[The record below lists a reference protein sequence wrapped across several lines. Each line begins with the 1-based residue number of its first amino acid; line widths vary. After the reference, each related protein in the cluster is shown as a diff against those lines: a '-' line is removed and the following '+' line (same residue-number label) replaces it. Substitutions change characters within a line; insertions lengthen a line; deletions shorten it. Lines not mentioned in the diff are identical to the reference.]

1 MSHKVAS
8 GFPRGTT
15 MIDLHAH
22 TNISDGTYSPKELI
36 ETAVKAGLSAIAV
49 TDHDSIDGLAEA
61 RREAEK
67 QEITLVQGIEFSAAY
82 GENRLI
88 HILGLG
94 IDPEDPAFLEIYTAY
109 RKTRSES
116 LDHVFQKLPEL
127 GISLTP
133 ADAAPYMTGQYPD
146 RQAIAKTIVAKGYV
160 PLIKN
165 AWMGYLDHI
174 PYRQEELIQPKKA
187 IQAIHAAGGKAF
199 LAHFHMPI
207 GLKGYSDL
215 EARRRLGELKD
226 WGLDGMEYYYPS
238 YTEEDSRLCD
248 RYIRDFGFL
257 RSGGTD
263 FHGANRAHIQL
274 GTGEGDFAVPD
285 ELLNTIIPA
294 AGRALKVS

>member
-1 MSHKVAS
+1 
-8 GFPRGTT
+8 

-22 TNISDGTYSPKELI
+22 TNISDGTYTPKELI
-36 ETAVKAGLSAIAV
+36 ETAVTAGLTAIAV

-61 RREAEK
+61 RSEAEK
-67 QEITLVQGIEFSAAY
+67 QGITLVQGIEFSASY

-94 IDPEDPAFLEIYTAY
+94 IDPENSAFQEIYSSY

-116 LDHVFQKLPEL
+116 LEHVFQKLPEL
-127 GISLTP
+127 GISVSHG
-133 ADAAPYMTGQYPD
+133 DAAPYVTGEYPD
-146 RQAIAKTIVAKGYV
+146 RQAIAKTIVAKGFV

-165 AWMGYLDHI
+165 AWMQFLDHI
-174 PYRQEELIQPKKA
+174 PYKKEELIRPEKA

-215 EARRRLGELKD
+215 EARRRLAELKS

-238 YTEEDSRLCD
+238 YTEEDSKRCD

-263 FHGANRAHIQL
+263 FHGGNRAHIQL
-274 GTGEGDFAVPD
+274 GTGEGNFAVPD
-285 ELLNTIIPA
+285 ELLEAIIPA
-294 AGRALKVS
+294 KRKSLKVS